1 MHVAVHS
8 LSVTPSGRPTV
19 LPSSHSVNVQDG
31 TSSTNSPSSSFV
43 AVNRVQTSGST
54 ASHNRNMTNMHTAPS
69 APEVSALS
77 VAPTAPTS
85 NEQARSTLS
94 SNSRYQER
102 HEDTASAQISHSPT
116 PPAAQVEITNP
127 RNILRG
133 NTPREL
139 PLSPTGASSL
149 HHTTGHNAG
158 QQNST
163 GSYRTTGACEVTLQ
177 QCNLLWLLLRYL
189 FPSNGEKVEEST
201 LLHTLEQTW
210 ASHGQDSG
218 LSIERLSDCHREVL
232 HMWIKERRKLSRL
245 RLMVDRQPS
254 AQTLEMVERVLVM
267 NDLRI
272 LRVKWKALKVQD
284 KSQVVGS
291 EDLLCRTFA
300 IMTRTE
306 GTEVLF
312 KEGLERLKETSPNIL
327 GPDYS
332 VISIYS

>member
-1 MHVAVHS
+1 M
-8 LSVTPSGRPTV
+8 
-19 LPSSHSVNVQDG
+19 
-31 TSSTNSPSSSFV
+31 
-43 AVNRVQTSGST
+43 
-54 ASHNRNMTNMHTAPS
+54 
-69 APEVSALS
+69 
-77 VAPTAPTS
+77 
-85 NEQARSTLS
+85 
-94 SNSRYQER
+94 
-102 HEDTASAQISHSPT
+102 
-116 PPAAQVEITNP
+116 
-127 RNILRG
+127 
-133 NTPREL
+133 
-139 PLSPTGASSL
+139 
-149 HHTTGHNAG
+149 GHNAG

-163 GSYRTTGACEVTLQ
+163 GSYRTAGACEVTLQ

-189 FPSNGEKVEEST
+189 FPSSGEKVEEST

-218 LSIERLSDCHREVL
+218 LSIERLSNCHREVL
-232 HMWIKERRKLSRL
+232 HMWIKERRKLSQL
-245 RLMVDRQPS
+245 RLMVNRQPS

-284 KSQVVGS
+284 KSQVVDS
-291 EDLLCRTFA
+291 EDLLCSTFA

-332 VISIYS
+332 VITIYS